1 MVIRLLLRG
10 PNSNCDVDA
19 FRPQSSDQDGRIYSQ
34 SNPWD
39 QDFSGHNSNTDN
51 FGGDGQFDGGLGG
64 QLVEV
69 KEPKK
74 LKIGDDYEEP
84 LTLEEE
90 TRVEE
95 VARDQRA
102 RMQRIIEKEANE
114 ETEKRATR
122 DKAKKE
128 LKQWYDNKER
138 DKVAKSKQ
146 NKEEEWAFLQ
156 QREDHKRSLNKWE
169 KIIDNCEM
177 NANKYLGSKDVSRM
191 RQSMLARKTDLKSQ
205 SHDEDE

>member
-1 MVIRLLLRG
+1 MLT
-10 PNSNCDVDA
+10 SACVDA
-19 FRPQSSDQDGRIYSQ
+19 FRPQATDNDGRIYSQ

-39 QDFSGHNSNTDN
+39 QDFSGHNSNADH
-51 FGGDGQFDGGLGG
+51 FGGNQFDGADDNQFDGGLGG

-69 KEPKK
+69 KEHKK

-84 LTLEEE
+84 LTLDEQ
-90 TRVEE
+90 TRVDE
-95 VARDQRA
+95 VARDQKA
-102 RMQRIIEKEANE
+102 RLQRVVEKEANE
-114 ETEKRATR
+114 ESDKRANR

-138 DKVAKSKQ
+138 DRVAKSKQ

-177 NANKYLGSKDVSRM
+177 NANKYLGAKDVSRM
-191 RQSMLARKTDLKSQ
+191 RQSMLARKSDMRSQ
-205 SHDEDE
+205 THDEDD

>member
-1 MVIRLLLRG
+1 M
-10 PNSNCDVDA
+10 
-19 FRPQSSDQDGRIYSQ
+19 
-34 SNPWD
+34 
-39 QDFSGHNSNTDN
+39 DN
-51 FGGDGQFDGGLGG
+51 FGGDDQFNGDLGG

-74 LKIGDDYEEP
+74 LKISDDYEEP

-90 TRVEE
+90 ARVEE
-95 VARDQRA
+95 IARDQKA
-102 RMQRIIEKEANE
+102 RMQRIIEREANE

-138 DKVAKSKQ
+138 DRVAKSKQ

-177 NANKYLGSKDVSRM
+177 NSNKYLGSKDVSRM

-205 SHDEDE
+205 SHDEDD